1 MCLVAAGLAG
11 VWEAGLWNI
20 ASSNIINFILMSL
33 AVGWNRQERELFNWR
48 FLDEIVFASLPIVV
62 PLVLMWYSFDER
74 WTVIPVLLL
83 FFGLYRIV
91 DSRVNRTE
99 SHSAGEQ
106 AAGSLGIGLSLTA
119 TALVALAIAGFFL
132 GGATENVVNR
142 IGINPAIAGWILG
155 FTSSLPEVITFFSVY
170 GRARAAGKLESLAD
184 TQEVLDNLTASNMAN
199 VGVVYPVG
207 VAGLPDSGRR
217 VTFNDRTESRL
228 HCNCSRTPTDR
239 PVYSDRRPSAP
250 ERTGALLLLT
260 LRPDWEELGLLKYV
274 CGENNQFVGCNC
286 TPSDAQWFMGRTS
299 N

>member
-1 MCLVAAGLAG
+1 MSILIMILSAAAIILIAKFGLVTGIEQVAASLQWTAKARGQCTGFATSAPEFVCLVAAGLAG

-207 VAGLPDSGRR
+207 LLVYLIVAAG
-217 VTFNDRTESRL
+217 
-228 HCNCSRTPTDR
+228 
-239 PVYSDRRPSAP
+239 
-250 ERTGALLLLT
+250 
-260 LRPDWEELGLLKYV
+260 
-274 CGENNQFVGCNC
+274 
-286 TPSDAQWFMGRTS
+286 
-299 N
+299 